1 MFTLKKK
8 IGTPSIKIR
17 NTFKLKKIYIFVI
30 LSKIYIFVLLSSKK
44 KKPKKKFVTEQ
55 NNGRQAQ
62 HQTHGKP
69 NRLQRKQT
77 HSSQKKNKKK
87 KKTNTEQISTLE
99 TSNQY
104 IRNH

>member
-1 MFTLKKK
+1 MLYFQKY
-8 IGTPSIKIR
+8 
-17 NTFKLKKIYIFVI
+17 IYLF
-30 LSKIYIFVLLSSKK
+30 YFQAKK

-87 KKTNTEQISTLE
+87 NKKTNTEQISTLE

>member
-1 MFTLKKK
+1 MLYFQIYIYLFYFQAKKK
-8 IGTPSIKIR
+8 
-17 NTFKLKKIYIFVI
+17 N
-30 LSKIYIFVLLSSKK
+30 
-44 KKPKKKFVTEQ
+44 PKKKFVTEQ

-87 KKTNTEQISTLE
+87 KKNQYRVD
-99 TSNQY
+99 QY
-104 IRNH
+104 IRNLKSAHQKSLKLKQT

>member
-44 KKPKKKFVTEQ
+44 KKTPKKKFVTEQ
-55 NNGRQAQ
+55 NNGWQAQ

-77 HSSQKKNKKK
+77 HSSQKKKQKKK
-87 KKTNTEQISTLE
+87 KKPIQSKLV
-99 TSNQY
+99 
-104 IRNH
+104 H